1 MAQKSLQYRMKAEIY
16 RRYLER
22 PVNLSKRQDVSH
34 AWVWSIGERESAVQA
49 CERFCSYLKKQGFKT
64 HISEGKAYKQLP
76 NYILC
81 LHENGLQN
89 ATIHGYISKIFNGF
103 SYENL
108 EVKKSLKKLEEQH
121 PEIIK
126 YLTTRGAEKAKSLDI
141 PDVYNLQGFYKK
153 YNRRPYDAELLA
165 RCTGIRREKLPEI
178 RICDCRETVNPDG
191 TYYYN
196 VLDWKDKGGKNNHTL
211 VVDARDKA
219 ELERLLA
226 AAETR
231 ARVNHRNVLGEP
243 LVQDYK
249 PYAGT
254 YQAQRRYKMQSL
266 YKYFVDKMRA
276 NPAYEEELRQKTI
289 DLYKQ
294 DRQLS
299 KKQDFNKDFKR
310 LCSMK
315 NTSGI
320 SKTYSVIDHRR
331 HYYNFIAVMAVSI
344 YSNDHFRAQVTR
356 ENYLDYQFVR
366 ANKKTAG

>member
-1 MAQKSLQYRMKAEIY
+1 MAQKSLLLRMETEIY

-22 PVNLSKRQDVSH
+22 PAKLTKRQDVSH
-34 AWVWSIGERESAVQA
+34 KWVWSIGERESAVQA
-49 CERFCSYLKKQGFKT
+49 CKRFCSYLKQQGFKT
-64 HISEGKAYKQLP
+64 HLNEGKAYKQLP
-76 NYILC
+76 KYILY
-81 LHENGLQN
+81 LQEKGLKN

-103 SYENL
+103 AYENL
-108 EVKKSLKKLEEQH
+108 EVKKSLKKLEEQY
-121 PEIIK
+121 PEVVK
-126 YLTTRGAEKAKSLDI
+126 YLTTKGASKTKSLDI
-141 PDVYNLQGFYKK
+141 PDVYKTDEFYKK
-153 YNRRPYDAELLA
+153 YKREPYDAELLA

-178 RICDCRETVNPDG
+178 QVCDCRKTVKADG

-211 VVDARDKA
+211 VIDAHDKEVLGRMIDTAEIRARD
-219 ELERLLA
+219 
-226 AAETR
+226 
-231 ARVNHRNVLGEP
+231 NHRNVLYEP

-249 PYAGT
+249 PDAGT

-266 YKYFVDKMRA
+266 YKYFVDKMMA
-276 NPAYEEELRQKTI
+276 DPAYEEQLRQKTI
-289 DLYKQ
+289 DLYKT
-294 DRQLS
+294 DKQLS

-310 LCSMK
+310 LCGMK

-356 ENYLDYQFVR
+356 ENYLDYQFVWT
-366 ANKKTAG
+366 NKKSAG